1 MRNRRKQIV
10 VLAAFVAYVMVAVIS
25 LACLAGC
32 GNVFLMGEAKTAVQT
47 STMDAYL
54 ASQKASIDT
63 TTPTWVRAYLEEN
76 FRQWRFFSRAASH
89 DPNQGPTLPSEQAS
103 TGAPA
108 SVLQP

>member
-10 VLAAFVAYVMVAVIS
+10 VLAAFAAWVVASVIT
-25 LACLAGC
+25 LGCLAGC
-32 GNVFLMGEAKTAVQT
+32 GNVFLQGDAKTAVQT

-89 DPNQGPTLPSEQAS
+89 DANQGPTLPSEQAS
-103 TGAPA
+103 TAAPA
-108 SVLQP
+108 SVIQP